1 MHNFK
6 LPFSRFV
13 RASAGEAV
21 WRQRQRCREPATVG
35 APLYRSDR
43 LEYVHDMK
51 FSRLLIVLSLG
62 CLLGPST
69 SSLAAQSLP
78 TPTTGNSIRSRADL
92 EALVRQYEDLLAST
106 AYSDELKDD
115 ARSRIEQ
122 IRERLEVGDFR
133 LGDAVVLSVDGEPNL
148 PDTVAVQS
156 SPDGPMIAL
165 PMFGEIPLQGVLR
178 SELEGRIT
186 EALSRYIR
194 TPVVRA
200 QGLMRL
206 SVQGA
211 VGSPGFYVVPADMLV
226 SQALMVAG
234 GPAQN
239 AALGGLRIERGVETL
254 LEGDQLQEEL
264 RLGSTLDQLNLQ
276 AGDQLV
282 LPADTPG
289 GVWGRIGLVAGI
301 LTSVT
306 FLIVQIAR

>member
-1 MHNFK
+1 M
-6 LPFSRFV
+6 SEGRD
-13 RASAGEAV
+13 R
-21 WRQRQRCREPATVG
+21 RR
-35 APLYRSDR
+35 PLYRQDPH
-43 LEYVHDMK
+43 EYVHDMK
-51 FSRLLIVLSLG
+51 YTRLSLVLALG
-62 CLLGPST
+62 CLLGPAASFL
-69 SSLAAQSLP
+69 SAQSLP
-78 TPTTGNSIRSRADL
+78 TPTSGNSIRSRSDL

-106 AYSDELKDD
+106 AYSNDLKDD
-115 ARSRIEQ
+115 ARTRIEQ

-133 LGDAVVLSVDGEPNL
+133 LGDAVVLSVDGESNL
-148 PDTVAVQS
+148 PDTVPVQS
-156 SPDGPMIAL
+156 SPEGPMIAL

-186 EALSRYIR
+186 QALSRYIR

-200 QGLMRL
+200 EGLMRL

-211 VGSPGFYVVPADMLV
+211 VARPGFYVVPADMLV

-239 AALGGLRIERGVETL
+239 AELDGLRIERGVATL
-254 LEGDQLQEEL
+254 MDGDQLQEEL

-276 AGDQLV
+276 AGDQLL
-282 LPADTPG
+282 LPAGDPA
-289 GVWGRIGLVAGI
+289 GVWGRIGLFAGV

>member
-1 MHNFK
+1 M
-6 LPFSRFV
+6 
-13 RASAGEAV
+13 
-21 WRQRQRCREPATVG
+21 RQSEP
-35 APLYRSDR
+35 PLYRHDA

-51 FSRLLIVLSLG
+51 YIRLSLV
-62 CLLGPST
+62 
-69 SSLAAQSLP
+69 LALWGLFVPAASFLSAQSLP
-78 TPTTGNSIRSRADL
+78 TPTSGNSIRSRADL

-106 AYSDELKDD
+106 AYSNDLKDD
-115 ARSRIEQ
+115 ARNRIEQ

-148 PDTVAVQS
+148 PDTVPVQS
-156 SPDGPMIAL
+156 SPEGPMIAL
-165 PMFGEIPLQGVLR
+165 PVFGEIPLQGVLR

-186 EALSRYIR
+186 QALSRYIR

-200 QGLMRL
+200 EGLMRL

-211 VGSPGFYVVPADMLV
+211 VARPGFYVVPADMLV

-239 AALGGLRIERGVETL
+239 AELDGLRIERGIETL

-276 AGDQLV
+276 AGDQLL
-282 LPADTPG
+282 LPLGTPG
-289 GVWGRIGLVAGI
+289 GVWGRIGLIAGI
-301 LTSVT
+301 ATSVT